1 MAAKE
6 LKVGDIA
13 PDFQAKNENG
23 ELLKLS
29 DYLGKK
35 VILFFYPKD
44 NTPGCTT
51 ESCNFRDHYEDLQEK
66 GFEVIGVS
74 VDSEASHQRFKA
86 KHKLP
91 FTLISDTEKEL
102 VTLYGVWKEK
112 SLFGKKYMGT
122 LRTTFVID
130 EKGKIISIIDKVKN
144 SEATQQILESI

>member
-86 KHKLP
+86 KYKLP